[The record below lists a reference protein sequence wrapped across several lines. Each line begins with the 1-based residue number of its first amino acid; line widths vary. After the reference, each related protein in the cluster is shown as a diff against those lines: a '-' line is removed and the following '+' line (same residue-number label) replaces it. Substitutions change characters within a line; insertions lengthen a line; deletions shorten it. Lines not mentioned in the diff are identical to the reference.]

1 MIELVDD
8 VVVMVIGNGAAA
20 SDADGRQ
27 QAENLEHAASVVV
40 VTVTFVVTFVRVS
53 VVPDVVVAGVRHV
66 VQSVVRVVCSVV
78 HVLT

>member
-27 QAENLEHAASVVV
+27 QAQNLEHAASVVV
-40 VTVTFVVTFVRVS
+40 AVTFVVTFVRVS